1 MEQILQLRQNALF
14 WFSRILETGH
24 NVNHFLK
31 EVGRELPYLIYFP
44 LKEIEY

>member
-1 MEQILQLRQNALF
+1 MRYSGSHEFMER
-14 WFSRILETGH
+14 GH